1 MTLGTT
7 QGHLS
12 WFGIVRLGLVQTALG
27 AIVVLSTSTVNRLM
41 IVELALPALVP
52 GLLVTW
58 HYALQILRPRWGH
71 GSDVGGRRTPWIL
84 GGMAVLALGGFC
96 AAFSVPV
103 MASSHLIGLG
113 LAAIAFTLIGAG
125 VGAGGT
131 TLLVLLAESVPR
143 ERRAAAATIVWIMM
157 IAGFVITA
165 GIIGHTLAPY
175 SPDRLVMV
183 AAIVCAGA
191 FALALV
197 AVTGLENKLTRTQE
211 AKVASGEAAHNKQD
225 FKAALKEVWQD
236 DSARRFAIF
245 VFVSMLAYSAQE
257 LVLEPFAA
265 LVFGM
270 PPNETALIAGAQHGG
285 ALAGMILVGV
295 FATFWSRSKLSALRN
310 WIVAG
315 CLGSALAVI
324 GLVAAARIG
333 IGFPL
338 RPMVFALGFANG
350 IYAVAAIGSMFT
362 LAESAGRAREG
373 IRMGLFGAAQGVAFG
388 IGGMGGSSLS
398 DLMRYLTGAPDLA
411 YGLVFTAEAVLFIIS
426 AGLAL
431 SIGRRGVS
439 QTASPAFSMSHKAG
453 VHGG

>member
-1 MTLGTT
+1 MT
-7 QGHLS
+7 QGQLG

-84 GGMAVLALGGFC
+84 GGMAVLATGGFL
-96 AAFSVPV
+96 AALSVPL
-103 MASSHLIGLG
+103 MASNLMFGLI
-113 LAAIAFTLIGAG
+113 LAAAAFTLIGAG

-175 SPDRLVMV
+175 SPDRLVIV

-191 FALALV
+191 LCLAGL
-197 AVTGLENKLTRTQE
+197 AVMGLEKNLIRRDEKKSVTDE
-211 AKVASGEAAHNKQD
+211 KA
-225 FKAALKEVWQD
+225 FKDALREVWQD
-236 DSARRFAIF
+236 DHARRFAIF

-270 PPNETALIAGAQHGG
+270 PPHETALIAGAQHGG
-285 ALAGMILVGV
+285 ALAGMIIVGV

-315 CLGSALAVI
+315 CLGSAIAVI

-338 RPMVFALGFANG
+338 RPVVFALGFANG

-411 YGLVFTAEAVLFIIS
+411 YGLVFAAEAALFIAS

-439 QTASPAFSMSHKAG
+439 ETASSAFPISHKAG